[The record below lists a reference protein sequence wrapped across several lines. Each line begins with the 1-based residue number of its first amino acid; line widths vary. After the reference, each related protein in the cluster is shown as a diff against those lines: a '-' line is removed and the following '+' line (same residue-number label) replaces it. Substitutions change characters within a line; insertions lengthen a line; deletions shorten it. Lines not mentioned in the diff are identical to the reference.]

1 MKSFLQITFILF
13 VGLFFSCKS
22 TKNTLNRVEQDDTK
36 LTKKETFADLSKK
49 TIDTTKTEKGK
60 ITITEIEFFPPN
72 YGGAEPGVD
81 NNKID
86 PSKIPKQGVN
96 NAIKSIKQTTIES
109 EKEENG
115 QSEET
120 QSSNITNDEAMV
132 SHSRKDIQQEIAPAP
147 DPYKWRY
154 IFYLSL
160 LIVGVLLYLNRTTVV
175 RTIKNFFKRRI

>member
-1 MKSFLQITFILF
+1 MKKLLFLL
-13 VGLFFSCKS
+13 VCLVLFSCKS
-22 TKNTLNRVEQDDTK
+22 TKDTFTSVEQEDVKQD
-36 LTKKETFADLSKK
+36 KKETFEDASKK
-49 TIDTTKTEKGK
+49 VIDTTKTEKGK

-72 YGGAEPGVD
+72 YVGEEPGVE

-86 PSKIPKQGVN
+86 PSKIPKQGVK

-109 EKEENG
+109 EKEEKG

-120 QSSNITNDEAMV
+120 QTSNSTNDEATI
-132 SHSRKDIQQEIAPAP
+132 SNKRKDIQQEIAPAP

-154 IFYLSL
+154 IFYLAS